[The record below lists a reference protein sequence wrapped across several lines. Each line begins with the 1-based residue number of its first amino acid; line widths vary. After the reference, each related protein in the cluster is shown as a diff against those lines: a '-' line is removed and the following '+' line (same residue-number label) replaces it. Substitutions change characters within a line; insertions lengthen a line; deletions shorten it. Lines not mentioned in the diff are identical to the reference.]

1 MSKRG
6 KIFQFRKAI
15 HMNFT
20 PFFFMVAQRATA
32 FGRRG
37 EGLAPGSGAI
47 YSWLPGLTFPN
58 EHHWAPQFHLPHLAT
73 LSLIHGRNQPLNFFF
88 HPSVWSIALNK
99 GKSRVYISSGEENLM
114 EKIWWKRP
122 TLPLHVGSGTFSA
135 VIQRISHHPD
145 EHHLSKSVRVFI

>member
-32 FGRRG
+32 FGWRG

-88 HPSVWSIALNK
+88 HPSVCVVYSSEQGQEQSLYFQWRR
-99 GKSRVYISSGEENLM
+99 KSDGENLVKKTDSAITCGVRYILRCYS
-114 EKIWWKRP
+114 EDQPPPWWTP
-122 TLPLHVGSGTFSA
+122 PF
-135 VIQRISHHPD
+135 
-145 EHHLSKSVRVFI
+145 